1 MGFITWVYFLL
12 TTGMDLTH
20 SKKITTAGLLITLG
34 IIFGDIGTSPLYT
47 LQTILNEGGKA
58 SKELVFGAISCI
70 FWTLTLQTTFKYV
83 ILTLQADNKGEG
95 GVFSLYAL
103 VRRYGKKLMYPAII
117 GAGTLLA
124 DGIITPPISV
134 TSAIEGLG
142 SVKGLENVIVPGNNL
157 VIEIVLVIILLLFVF
172 QRFGTKIV
180 GGSFG
185 PIMFIW
191 FSMLAILGL
200 SQIIHYPVVLEALS
214 PHYAFDL
221 LVLHPGGFW
230 LLGAVF
236 LCTTGAEALYSD
248 LGHCGR
254 KNIQVTWI
262 FVKITLVLNYLGQ
275 GAWVLMQHKTDIG
288 GVNPF
293 FAIVPHWFLIPSVF
307 IATAASI
314 IASQALISGSFTLIS
329 EAISLNFWPKVTV
342 KFPTNI
348 RGQIYIPS
356 INWVLC
362 TGCFLVVLYFR
373 TSENMTAA
381 YGFSITVAML
391 MTTILMYYFLRYVK
405 HYPLL
410 AVITILVVFIT
421 VESSFFITNAAK
433 LLKRIFFLVFEIGL
447 IGTMYVWYNARKINN
462 RFLNFIDLNEHIPL
476 LEALSH
482 DESVP
487 KFATHLIYL
496 TKANRP
502 THIEQKIL
510 YSIFSH
516 NPKRADVYWF
526 VHIERTDEPY
536 TMEYGVEELKADK
549 VIRVEFRIG
558 FRVQQRVS
566 LMFRKVVMEM
576 VCNRELDISSRFP
589 SLKKH
594 NIAEDFRF
602 VILEKFLSYDNE
614 FSVREGFILN
624 TYFSMKKLALADE
637 KAFGLD
643 SSETIVEKL
652 PLVVAP
658 VTKINLQ
665 RAYYRIHHHIDVDS

>member
-1 MGFITWVYFLL
+1 
-12 TTGMDLTH
+12 MDSSH
-20 SKKITTAGLLITLG
+20 AKKVSTAGLLITLG

-47 LQTILNEGGKA
+47 FQTIMAEGGKV
-58 SKELVFGAISCI
+58 SEELVLGAISCV

-83 ILTLQADNKGEG
+83 FITLKADNRGEG

-103 VRRYGKKLMYPAII
+103 VRRYGKVLVYPAII

-134 TSAIEGLG
+134 TSAIEGLNL
-142 SVKGLENVIVPGNNL
+142 VPGLSNVIVPGNNL
-157 VIEIVLVIILLLFVF
+157 VIEIVLVILLALFVF
-172 QRFGTKIV
+172 QRFGTKVV
-180 GGSFG
+180 GAAFG
-185 PIMFIW
+185 PIMFVW
-191 FSMLAILGL
+191 FSMLAILGI
-200 SQIIHYPVVLEALS
+200 SQLIHYPTVLRALS
-214 PHYAFDL
+214 PHYGLEL
-221 LVLHPGGFW
+221 LTRHPKGFW

-254 KNIQVTWI
+254 KNIQVSWI
-262 FVKITLVLNYLGQ
+262 FVKTTLVLNYLGQ
-275 GAWVLMQHKTDIG
+275 GAWVLLQHKDSLG
-288 GVNPF
+288 GANPF

-314 IASQALISGSFTLIS
+314 IASQALISGSFTLIN

-342 KFPTNI
+342 KFPTDI

-356 INWVLC
+356 INWILC
-362 TGCFLVVLYFR
+362 IGCFLVTLYFR
-373 TSENMTAA
+373 TVEAMTAA

-391 MTTILMYYFLRYVK
+391 MTTILMYWFLRRTK
-405 HYPLL
+405 HLSMWLVVP
-410 AVITILVVFIT
+410 ILVVFVS
-421 VESSFFITNAAK
+421 VESAFFVANAVK
-433 LLKRIFFLVFEIGL
+433 IVKRLFFLVFEFGL
-447 IGTMYVWYNARKINN
+447 IFTMYVWYSARKINN

-476 LEALSH
+476 LESLSK
-482 DESVP
+482 DESIP
-487 KFATHLIYL
+487 KFTSHLIYL
-496 TKANRP
+496 TKANRASQ
-502 THIEQKIL
+502 IEEKIL

-536 TMEYGVEELKADK
+536 TMEYGVEELMNDK
-549 VIRVEFRIG
+549 VIRVEFRLG

-576 VCNRELDISSRFP
+576 ICNKELDVVSRFP

-614 FSVREGFILN
+614 FSVRDGFILN
-624 TYFSMKKLALADE
+624 TYFSMKKIALAEE

-643 SSETIVEKL
+643 SSETVVEKL

-658 VTKINLQ
+658 VTKINLN
-665 RAYYRIHHHIDVDS
+665 RAYYRIHH

>member
-1 MGFITWVYFLL
+1 
-12 TTGMDLTH
+12 MDSSHLKRI
-20 SKKITTAGLLITLG
+20 STAGLIVTLG

-47 LQTILNEGGKA
+47 FQTILNEGGKI
-58 SKELVFGAISCI
+58 SEELVFGAISCV

-83 ILTLQADNKGEG
+83 FITLQADNHGEG

-103 VRRYGKKLMYPAII
+103 VRRYGKKLVYPAII

-142 SVKGLENVIVPGNNL
+142 TVKGLENIIVPGNNL
-157 VIEIVLVIILLLFVF
+157 VLEIVLVIILLLFVF

-185 PIMFIW
+185 PIMLLW

-200 SQIIHYPVVLEALS
+200 GQILHYPQVFKALS
-214 PHYAFDL
+214 PHYGWEL
-221 LVLHPGGFW
+221 LVRHPKGFW

-254 KNIQVTWI
+254 KNIQVSWI
-262 FVKITLVLNYLGQ
+262 FVKAALVLNYLGQ
-275 GAWVLMQHKTDIG
+275 GAWVLLQHKSNLG

-293 FAIVPHWFLIPSVF
+293 FAIVPHWFLVPSVF

-342 KFPTNI
+342 KFPTDV

-381 YGFSITVAML
+381 YGFSITIAML
-391 MTTILMYYFLRYVK
+391 MTTILVYHFLRYVK
-405 HYPLL
+405 HLPLWL
-410 AVITILVVFIT
+410 VVLVLVVFLT
-421 VESSFFITNAAK
+421 VETSFFVANAVK
-433 LLKRIFFLVFEIGL
+433 IVKRLFFIVFEIGL
-447 IGTMYVWYNARKINN
+447 ISTMYIWYKARKINN
-462 RFLNFIDLNEHIPL
+462 RFLNFINIDEQLPL
-476 LEALSH
+476 IDMLSK
-482 DESVP
+482 DQMIP
-487 KFATHLIYL
+487 KFSKHLIYL

-502 THIEQKIL
+502 TQIEQKII

-536 TMEYGVEELKADK
+536 TMDYGVEELKADQ
-549 VIRVEFRIG
+549 VIRVEFRLG
-558 FRVQQRVS
+558 FRIQPRVG
-566 LMFRKVVMEM
+566 LMFRRVVDEM
-576 VCNRELDISSRFP
+576 VNNNELDIVSRYP

-594 NIAEDFRF
+594 KIADDFRF

-614 FSVREGFILN
+614 FSVRDGFILN
-624 TYFSMKKLALADE
+624 SYFGIKRLALGED

-643 SSETIVEKL
+643 SSETLIEKF
-652 PLVVAP
+652 PLVVVPASNI
-658 VTKINLQ
+658 KLH
-665 RAYYRIHHHIDVDS
+665 RAYYRLRD

>member
-1 MGFITWVYFLL
+1 
-12 TTGMDLTH
+12 MDISH

-34 IIFGDIGTSPLYT
+34 IIYGDIGTSPLYT
-47 LQTILNEGGKA
+47 FQTILNEGGKI
-58 SKELVFGAISCI
+58 SPELVLGAISCV

-83 ILTLQADNKGEG
+83 WITLQADNRGEG

-103 VRRYGKKLMYPAII
+103 VRRYGKKLVYPAII

-134 TSAIEGLG
+134 TSAIEGLN
-142 SVKGLENVIVPGNNL
+142 SVKGLEHVIVPGNNL
-157 VIEIVLVIILLLFVF
+157 VVELVLVVILLLFVF
-172 QRFGTKIV
+172 QRFGTKVV

-185 PIMFIW
+185 PIMLIW
-191 FSMLAILGL
+191 FTMLSVLGL
-200 SQIIHYPVVLEALS
+200 RQIVHYPLVLKALS
-214 PHYAFDL
+214 PHYGLEL
-221 LVLHPGGFW
+221 LIHHPNGFW

-254 KNIQVTWI
+254 KNIQISWI
-262 FVKITLVLNYLGQ
+262 FVKTALVLNYLGQ
-275 GAWVLMQHKTDIG
+275 GAWVLMQQKSDLG

-293 FAIVPHWFLIPSVF
+293 FAIVPHWFLVPSVF
-307 IATAASI
+307 IAMAASI
-314 IASQALISGSFTLIS
+314 IASQALISGSFTLIN

-342 KFPTNI
+342 KFPTDI

-356 INWVLC
+356 INWILC

-373 TSENMTAA
+373 TSEAMTAA

-391 MTTILMYYFLRYVK
+391 MTTILVYHFLRYVK
-405 HYPLL
+405 HYSLWAVVPILL
-410 AVITILVVFIT
+410 VFVV
-421 VESSFFITNAAK
+421 VESSFFVANAVK
-433 LLKRIFFLVFEIGL
+433 IVKRLFFLVFEVGL
-447 IGTMYVWYNARKINN
+447 IFTMYIWYNARKINN
-462 RFLNFIDLNEHIPL
+462 RFLNFIDLKEHIPL
-476 LEALSH
+476 LESLSV

-487 KFATHLIYL
+487 KFSSHLIYL
-496 TKANRP
+496 TKADKP

-536 TMEYGVEELKADK
+536 TMEYGVEELSEK
-549 VIRVEFRIG
+549 VIRVEFRLG
-558 FRVQQRVS
+558 FRVQPKVG
-566 LMFRKVVMEM
+566 LMFRRVVTEM
-576 VCNRELDISSRFP
+576 ISNRELDPCLRYP

-594 NIAEDFRF
+594 NIAEDFRY

-624 TYFSMKKLALADE
+624 TYFSMKHMALAEE

-658 VTKINLQ
+658 ATKINLC
-665 RAYYRIHHHIDVDS
+665 RAYYRVHHGAPIIQPGKQKDECA

>member
-1 MGFITWVYFLL
+1 MSSIHL
-12 TTGMDLTH
+12 
-20 SKKITTAGLLITLG
+20 KKITAAGLIVTLG

-47 LQTILNEGGKA
+47 FQTILNEGGKVTE
-58 SKELVFGAISCI
+58 ELVFGAISCI

-83 ILTLQADNKGEG
+83 FITLQADNHGEG

-103 VRRYGKKLMYPAII
+103 VRRYGKKLVYPAII

-134 TSAIEGLG
+134 TSAIEGLNQVSG
-142 SVKGLENVIVPGNNL
+142 MSTVIVPGNNL

-185 PIMFIW
+185 PIMLVW
-191 FSMLAILGL
+191 FSMLAVLGI
-200 SQIIHYPVVLEALS
+200 SQIIHYPHIFKALS
-214 PHYAFDL
+214 PHYGIKL
-221 LVLHPGGFW
+221 LTLHPNGFW

-254 KNIQVTWI
+254 KNIQISWM
-262 FVKITLVLNYLGQ
+262 FVKTALLLNYLGQ
-275 GAWVLMQHKTDIG
+275 GAWVLLQHKDSIG
-288 GVNPF
+288 TANPF

-314 IASQALISGSFTLIS
+314 IASQALISGSFTLIN

-342 KFPTNI
+342 KFPTDV

-362 TGCFLVVLYFR
+362 LGCFLVVLYFR
-373 TSENMTAA
+373 TSEAMTAA
-381 YGFSITVAML
+381 YGFSITIAML

-405 HYPLL
+405 HLPLAL
-410 AVITILVVFIT
+410 VVTILVVFLT
-421 VESSFFITNAAK
+421 VESSFFVANAVK
-433 LLKRIFFLVFEIGL
+433 IVKRLFFLVFEFGL
-447 IGTMYVWYNARKINN
+447 IFTMYIWYNARKINN
-462 RFLNFIDLNEHIPL
+462 RFLTFINLMEYIPL
-476 LEALSH
+476 LENLSK
-482 DESVP
+482 DERVP
-487 KFATHLIYL
+487 KFSSHLIYL

-502 THIEQKIL
+502 THIEQKII

-536 TMEYGVEELKADK
+536 TMEYGVEELKNDK
-549 VIRVEFRIG
+549 VIRVEFRLG
-558 FRVQQRVS
+558 FRVQPRLG
-566 LMFRKVVMEM
+566 LMFRRVVDEM
-576 VCNRELDISSRFP
+576 TCNKELDITSRYP

-594 NIAEDFRF
+594 NIADDFKF
-602 VILEKFLSYDNE
+602 VILEKFLSHDNE
-614 FSVREGFILN
+614 FSVRDGFILN
-624 TYFSMKKLALADE
+624 SYFGIKKLALSDD

-643 SSETIVEKL
+643 SSETVVEKL
-652 PLVVAP
+652 PLVVVPASN
-658 VTKINLQ
+658 ISLH
-665 RAYYRIHHHIDVDS
+665 RAYYKIHQD

>member
-1 MGFITWVYFLL
+1 
-12 TTGMDLTH
+12 MDPSH
-20 SKKITTAGLLITLG
+20 SKKISTAGLLITLG

-47 LQTILNEGGKA
+47 FQTIMTEGGKVTE
-58 SKELVFGAISCI
+58 ELVLGAISCV

-83 ILTLQADNKGEG
+83 FITLKADNRGEG

-103 VRRYGKKLMYPAII
+103 VRRYGKVLVYPAII

-134 TSAIEGLG
+134 TSAIEGLNMVHG
-142 SVKGLENVIVPGNNL
+142 MENVIVPGNNL
-157 VIEIVLVIILLLFVF
+157 VVEVVLVILLLLFVF
-172 QRFGTKIV
+172 QRFGTKVV

-185 PIMFIW
+185 PIMFVW
-191 FSMLAILGL
+191 FSMLALLGL
-200 SQIIHYPVVLEALS
+200 NQIIHYPMVLRALS
-214 PHYAFDL
+214 PHYGLEL
-221 LVLHPGGFW
+221 LIRHPNGFW

-254 KNIQVTWI
+254 KNIQVSWI
-262 FVKITLVLNYLGQ
+262 FVKTTLVLNYLGQ
-275 GAWVLMQHKTDIG
+275 GAWVLLQHKSTLG

-293 FAIVPHWFLIPSVF
+293 FAIIPHWFLIPGVF

-314 IASQALISGSFTLIS
+314 IASQALISGSFTLIN

-342 KFPTNI
+342 KFPTDI

-356 INWVLC
+356 INWILC

-373 TSENMTAA
+373 TSEAMTAA

-391 MTTILMYYFLRYVK
+391 MTTILMYWFLRRTK
-405 HYPLL
+405 HLPLW
-410 AVITILVVFIT
+410 LVVPILIVFVS
-421 VESSFFITNAAK
+421 VETTFFVANAVK
-433 LLKRIFFLVFEIGL
+433 IVKRLFFLVFEFGL
-447 IGTMYVWYNARKINN
+447 IFTMYIWYNARKINN
-462 RFLNFIDLNEHIPL
+462 RFLNFIDLGEHIPL
-476 LEALSH
+476 LESLSK
-482 DESVP
+482 DESIP
-487 KFATHLIYL
+487 KFTSHLIYL
-496 TKANRP
+496 TKANRA
-502 THIEQKIL
+502 TQIEEKIL

-536 TMEYGVEELKADK
+536 TMEYGVEELMNDK
-549 VIRVEFRIG
+549 VIRVEFRLG
-558 FRVQQRVS
+558 FRVQQRVG

-576 VCNRELDISSRFP
+576 IYNKELDVVSRYP

-614 FSVREGFILN
+614 FSVRDGFILN
-624 TYFSMKKLALADE
+624 SYFSMKKLALAEE

-643 SSETIVEKL
+643 SSETVVEKL

-658 VTKINLQ
+658 VTKIKMH
-665 RAYYRIHHHIDVDS
+665 RAYYRIHH

>member
-1 MGFITWVYFLL
+1 MDSSQL
-12 TTGMDLTH
+12 TSHLKRI
-20 SKKITTAGLLITLG
+20 SAAGLIVTLG

-47 LQTILNEGGKA
+47 FQTILNEGGKV
-58 SKELVFGAISCI
+58 SEELVFGAISCV

-83 ILTLQADNKGEG
+83 FITLQADNHGEG

-103 VRRYGKKLMYPAII
+103 VRRYGKKLVYPAII

-134 TSAIEGLG
+134 TSAIEGLNN
-142 SVKGLENVIVPGNNL
+142 VKGLENIIVPGNNL
-157 VIEIVLVIILLLFVF
+157 VLEIVLVIILLLFVF

-185 PIMFIW
+185 PIMLVW
-191 FSMLAILGL
+191 FSMLAVLGV
-200 SQIIHYPVVLEALS
+200 SQILHYPQVFKALS
-214 PHYAFDL
+214 PHYGWEL
-221 LVLHPGGFW
+221 LVRHPKGFW

-254 KNIQVTWI
+254 RNIQVSWI
-262 FVKITLVLNYLGQ
+262 FVKTALVLNYLGQ
-275 GAWVLMQHKTDIG
+275 GAWVLLQHKTNLA

-293 FAIVPHWFLIPSVF
+293 FAIVPHWFLVPSVF

-342 KFPTNI
+342 KFPTDI

-381 YGFSITVAML
+381 YGFSITIAML
-391 MTTILMYYFLRYVK
+391 MTTILVYYFLRYVK
-405 HYPLL
+405 HFPLWL
-410 AVITILVVFIT
+410 VVMILVVFLS
-421 VESSFFITNAAK
+421 VETSFFVANAVK
-433 LLKRIFFLVFEIGL
+433 LIKRLFFIVFEIGL
-447 IGTMYVWYNARKINN
+447 ISTMYIWYHARKINN
-462 RFLNFIDLNEHIPL
+462 RFLNFVNLGEHLPL
-476 LEALSH
+476 LDMLSRDEAI
-482 DESVP
+482 P
-487 KFATHLIYL
+487 KFSTHLIYL

-502 THIEQKIL
+502 TQIEQKII

-536 TMEYGVEELKADK
+536 TMDYGVEELLSDK
-549 VIRVEFRIG
+549 VIRVEFRLG
-558 FRVQQRVS
+558 FRVQPRVG
-566 LMFRKVVMEM
+566 LMFRKVVDEM
-576 VCNRELDISSRFP
+576 VCNKELDMVSRYP

-594 NIAEDFRF
+594 KVADDFRF

-614 FSVREGFILN
+614 FSVRDGFILN
-624 TYFSMKKLALADE
+624 SYFGIKRLALGED

-643 SSETIVEKL
+643 SSETLVEKL
-652 PLVVAP
+652 PLVVVP
-658 VTKINLQ
+658 VSNIKLQ
-665 RAYYRIHHHIDVDS
+665 RAYYKMNP

>member
-1 MGFITWVYFLL
+1 
-12 TTGMDLTH
+12 MDLSH
-20 SKKITTAGLLITLG
+20 SKRITTAGLLITLG

-47 LQTILNEGGKA
+47 FQTILNEGGKVTE
-58 SKELVFGAISCI
+58 ELVLGAISCV

-83 ILTLQADNKGEG
+83 FITLQADNKGEG

-103 VRRYGKKLMYPAII
+103 VRRYGKKLVYPAII

-134 TSAIEGLG
+134 TSAIEGLNL
-142 SVKGLENVIVPGNNL
+142 VKGLETTIVPGNNL
-157 VIEIVLVIILLLFVF
+157 VVELVLVILLLLFVF
-172 QRFGTKIV
+172 QRFGTKVV

-200 SQIIHYPVVLEALS
+200 SQIIHYPVILKALS
-214 PHYAFDL
+214 PHYGFEL
-221 LVLHPGGFW
+221 LTRHPKGFW

-254 KNIQVTWI
+254 KNIQVSWI
-262 FVKITLVLNYLGQ
+262 FVKTSLVLNYLGQ
-275 GAWVLMQHKTDIG
+275 GAWVLLQHRSNLGSI
-288 GVNPF
+288 NPF
-293 FAIVPHWFLIPSVF
+293 FAIVPHWFLLPSIL

-314 IASQALISGSFTLIS
+314 IASQALISGSFTLIN

-342 KFPTNI
+342 KFPTSI

-356 INWVLC
+356 INWILC
-362 TGCFLVVLYFR
+362 LGCFLVVLYFR
-373 TSENMTAA
+373 TVENMTAA

-391 MTTILMYYFLRYVK
+391 MTTILMYYFLRRVK
-405 HYPLL
+405 HLSLWLVVP
-410 AVITILVVFIT
+410 ILVVFIS
-421 VESSFFITNAAK
+421 VEFSFFIANAIK
-433 LLKRIFFLVFEIGL
+433 IVKRLFFLVFEIGL
-447 IGTMYVWYNARKINN
+447 ISTMYIWYHARKINN
-462 RFLNFIDLNEHIPL
+462 RFLNFIDLGEHLPL
-476 LEALSH
+476 LEALSK

-487 KFATHLIYL
+487 KFSTHLIYL

-502 THIEQKIL
+502 TQIEEKIL

-536 TMEYGVEELKADK
+536 TMEYGVEELKNDK
-549 VIRVEFRIG
+549 VIRVEFRLG

-576 VCNRELDISSRFP
+576 IGNKELDVVSRFP

-614 FSVREGFILN
+614 FSVRDGFILN
-624 TYFSMKKLALADE
+624 TYFSMKKLALAEE

-652 PLVVAP
+652 PLIVAP
-658 VTKINLQ
+658 AGKINLQ
-665 RAYYRIHHHIDVDS
+665 RAYYRIHH

>member
-1 MGFITWVYFLL
+1 MF
-12 TTGMDLTH
+12 GMPLGNIMDISH

-34 IIFGDIGTSPLYT
+34 IIYGDIGTSPLYT
-47 LQTILNEGGKA
+47 FQTILNEGGQV
-58 SKELVFGAISCI
+58 SRELVFGAISCV

-83 ILTLQADNKGEG
+83 WITLQADNKGEG
-95 GVFSLYAL
+95 GVFSLFAL
-103 VRRYGKKLMYPAII
+103 VRRYGKKLVYPAII

-142 SVKGLENVIVPGNNL
+142 SVKGLEHVIVPGNNL
-157 VIEIVLVIILLLFVF
+157 VVELVLVILLLLFVF
-172 QRFGTKIV
+172 QRFGTKVV

-185 PIMFIW
+185 PIMFVW
-191 FSMLAILGL
+191 FGMLSVLGL
-200 SQIIHYPVVLEALS
+200 RQIIHYPVVLEALS
-214 PHYAFDL
+214 PHYGLEL
-221 LVLHPGGFW
+221 LTRHPKGFW

-254 KNIQVTWI
+254 RNIQVSWL
-262 FVKITLVLNYLGQ
+262 FVKTALVLNYLGQ
-275 GAWVLMQHKTDIG
+275 GAWVLMQQKSDLG

-293 FAIVPHWFLIPSVF
+293 FAIVPHWFLVPSVF
-307 IATAASI
+307 IAMSASI
-314 IASQALISGSFTLIS
+314 IASQALISGSFTLIN

-342 KFPTNI
+342 KFPTDI

-356 INWVLC
+356 INWILC

-373 TSENMTAA
+373 TSEAMTAA
-381 YGFSITVAML
+381 YGFSITIAML
-391 MTTILMYYFLRYVK
+391 MTTILMYHFLRYVK
-405 HYPLL
+405 HYSLW
-410 AVITILVVFIT
+410 AVVPILVVFVV
-421 VESSFFITNAAK
+421 VESSFFVANAVK
-433 LLKRIFFLVFEIGL
+433 IVKRLFFLVFEVGL
-447 IGTMYVWYNARKINN
+447 IFTMYIWYNARKINN
-462 RFLNFIDLNEHIPL
+462 RFLNFIDLQEHIPL
-476 LEALSH
+476 LESLSQ

-487 KFATHLIYL
+487 KFSSHLIYL

-502 THIEQKIL
+502 THIEEKIL

-516 NPKRADVYWF
+516 NPKRADIYWF

-536 TMEYGVEELKADK
+536 TMEYGVEELSDK
-549 VIRVEFRIG
+549 VIRVEFRLG

-566 LMFRKVVMEM
+566 LMFRKVVAEM
-576 VCNRELDISSRFP
+576 ICNRELDIAHRFP

-594 NIAEDFRF
+594 NIAEDFRY

-624 TYFSMKKLALADE
+624 TYFAMKRLALDEE

-643 SSETIVEKL
+643 TSETVVEKL
-652 PLVVAP
+652 PLLVAP
-658 VTKINLQ
+658 ATKINLQ
-665 RAYYRIHHHIDVDS
+665 RAYYRVHHTA

>member
-1 MGFITWVYFLL
+1 
-12 TTGMDLTH
+12 MDSSHLKRI
-20 SKKITTAGLLITLG
+20 STAGLIVTLG

-47 LQTILNEGGKA
+47 FQTILNEGGKVTE
-58 SKELVFGAISCI
+58 ELVFGAISCV

-83 ILTLQADNKGEG
+83 IITLQADNHGEG

-103 VRRYGKKLMYPAII
+103 VRRYGKKLVYPAII

-134 TSAIEGLG
+134 TSAIEGLNN
-142 SVKGLENVIVPGNNL
+142 VKGLENIIVPGNTL
-157 VIEIVLVIILLLFVF
+157 VIEIVLVILLLLFVF

-185 PIMFIW
+185 PIMLVW
-191 FSMLAILGL
+191 FSMLALLGIGQIL
-200 SQIIHYPVVLEALS
+200 HYPQVFKALS
-214 PHYAFDL
+214 PHYGWEL
-221 LVLHPGGFW
+221 LVRHPKGFW

-254 KNIQVTWI
+254 RNIQVSWI
-262 FVKITLVLNYLGQ
+262 FVKTALVLNYLGQ
-275 GAWVLMQHKTDIG
+275 GAWVLLQHKTNLAG
-288 GVNPF
+288 SNPF
-293 FAIVPHWFLIPSVF
+293 FAIVPHWFLLPSVF

-342 KFPTNI
+342 KFPTDI

-381 YGFSITVAML
+381 YGFSITIAML
-391 MTTILMYYFLRYVK
+391 MTTILVYHFLRYVK
-405 HYPLL
+405 HYPLWI
-410 AVITILVVFIT
+410 VILILVVFLS
-421 VESSFFITNAAK
+421 VETSFFIANAVK
-433 LLKRIFFLVFEIGL
+433 IVKRLFFIVFEIGL
-447 IGTMYVWYNARKINN
+447 ISTMYIWYHARKINN
-462 RFLNFIDLNEHIPL
+462 RFLNFVNLGEQLPL
-476 LEALSH
+476 LDMLSRDEAI
-482 DESVP
+482 P
-487 KFATHLIYL
+487 KFSTHLIYL

-502 THIEQKIL
+502 TQVEQKII

-536 TMEYGVEELKADK
+536 TMDYGVEELKSDK
-549 VIRVEFRIG
+549 VIRVEFRLG
-558 FRVQQRVS
+558 FRVQPRVG
-566 LMFRKVVMEM
+566 LMFRKVVDEM
-576 VCNRELDISSRFP
+576 VNNKELDMVSRYP

-594 NIAEDFRF
+594 KIVDDFRF

-614 FSVREGFILN
+614 FSVRDGFILN
-624 TYFSMKKLALADE
+624 SYFGIKRLALGED

-643 SSETIVEKL
+643 SSETLVEKL
-652 PLVVAP
+652 PLVVVP
-658 VTKINLQ
+658 VSNIKLH
-665 RAYYRIHHHIDVDS
+665 RAYYRLKP

>member
-1 MGFITWVYFLL
+1 MSSIHL
-12 TTGMDLTH
+12 
-20 SKKITTAGLLITLG
+20 KKITAAGLIVTLG

-47 LQTILNEGGKA
+47 LQTILNEGGKIT
-58 SKELVFGAISCI
+58 EEVVFGAISCI

-83 ILTLQADNKGEG
+83 FITLQADNNGEG

-103 VRRYGKKLMYPAII
+103 VRRYGKNLVYPAMI

-134 TSAIEGLG
+134 TSAIEGLNQ
-142 SVKGLENVIVPGNNL
+142 VKGLDTVIVPGNNL
-157 VIEIVLVIILLLFVF
+157 VVEIVLVIILLLFVF

-185 PIMFIW
+185 PIMLVW
-191 FSMLAILGL
+191 FTMLAVLGV
-200 SQIIHYPVVLEALS
+200 SQIIHYPHIFKALS
-214 PHYAFDL
+214 PHYGIKL
-221 LVLHPGGFW
+221 LTLHPKGFW

-254 KNIQVTWI
+254 KNIQVSWI
-262 FVKITLVLNYLGQ
+262 FVKIALLLNYLGQ
-275 GAWVLMQHKTDIG
+275 AAWVLLQHKDSLG
-288 GVNPF
+288 DANPF

-314 IASQALISGSFTLIS
+314 IASQALISGSFTLIN

-342 KFPTNI
+342 KFPTDV

-362 TGCFLVVLYFR
+362 IGCFLVTLYFR
-373 TSENMTAA
+373 TSEAMTAA
-381 YGFSITVAML
+381 YGFSITIAML

-405 HYPLL
+405 HFPL
-410 AVITILVVFIT
+410 TLVVIILIVFLS
-421 VESSFFITNAAK
+421 VESAFFVANAVK
-433 LLKRIFFLVFEIGL
+433 IVKRLFFLVFEFGL
-447 IGTMYVWYNARKINN
+447 IFTMYIWYNARKINN
-462 RFLNFIDLNEHIPL
+462 RFLTFVNLMEYIPL
-476 LEALSH
+476 IENLSK
-482 DESVP
+482 DEKVP
-487 KFATHLIYL
+487 KLSSHLIYL
-496 TKANRP
+496 TKANRT
-502 THIEQKIL
+502 THIEQKII

-536 TMEYGVEELKADK
+536 TMEYGVEELKEDK
-549 VIRVEFRIG
+549 VIRVEFRLG
-558 FRVQQRVS
+558 FRVQPRIG
-566 LMFRKVVMEM
+566 LMFRKVVDEM
-576 VCNRELDISSRFP
+576 TCNKELDIVSRYP

-594 NIAEDFRF
+594 NIADDFRF

-624 TYFSMKKLALADE
+624 SYFGIKKLALSDD

-643 SSETIVEKL
+643 SSETLVEKL
-652 PLVVAP
+652 PLVVVPASN
-658 VTKINLQ
+658 ISLH
-665 RAYYRIHHHIDVDS
+665 RAYYKIHEE